1 MEKHQLSQVE
11 AHIQAIKTSHAALA
25 SSDELD
31 QLWNIIHRP
40 GWTTVAELAF
50 LMNGLESIRAQT
62 LQLAALKEGLVKSAS
77 LVGAARVASA

>member
-1 MEKHQLSQVE
+1 MEKHELSQVE
-11 AHIQAIKTSHAALA
+11 AHIQALKTSHAALA

-50 LMNGLESIRAQT
+50 LINGLESIKSQT
-62 LQLAALKEGLVKSAS
+62 LQLTALKQGLVKSAS
-77 LVGAARVASA
+77 LVGTGRAAGA